1 MNHFIEIE
9 TCIVS
14 ERLGTVSAFV
24 FIDHIF
30 VDDVI
35 EFSPP
40 FVFDIYFKERTMS
53 CSVINDS
60 WVIHPARNENS
71 VASILEQQLE
81 CMHRDFQMKD
91 FERYPNLVKSRLRA
105 EYAAHGVSI

>member
-30 VDDVI
+30 VDDDVI
-35 EFSPP
+35 E
-40 FVFDIYFKERTMS
+40 I
-53 CSVINDS
+53 I
-60 WVIHPARNENS
+60 
-71 VASILEQQLE
+71 
-81 CMHRDFQMKD
+81 
-91 FERYPNLVKSRLRA
+91 ERYNSNRRYAFTTSITISIGSMANLFL
-105 EYAAHGVSI
+105 